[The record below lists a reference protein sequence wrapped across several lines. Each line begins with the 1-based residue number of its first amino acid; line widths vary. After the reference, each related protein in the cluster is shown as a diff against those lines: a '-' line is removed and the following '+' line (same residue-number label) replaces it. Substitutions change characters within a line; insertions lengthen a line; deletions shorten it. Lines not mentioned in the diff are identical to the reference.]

1 MFTVGDILPE
11 HKTGKDSLAIGVT
24 EEVIAVYI
32 GYKNPSK
39 QEVEDFKNNKLELRL
54 IKKGTAII
62 FSFKLDR
69 EEGDHYF
76 DLFYNPNMSPSISHY
91 RFEEVGYAM
100 MFVVLDSDT
109 GQILGLRCNFLPVE
123 ISNLLVGMIL
133 EEEAT
138 REKFKKLYYEL
149 NVANIMSN
157 WRSVDLFESHPDN
170 SVVLTSG
177 ISADNVI
184 FAGDLM

>member
-1 MFTVGDILPE
+1 
-11 HKTGKDSLAIGVT
+11 
-24 EEVIAVYI
+24 
-32 GYKNPSK
+32 
-39 QEVEDFKNNKLELRL
+39 
-54 IKKGTAII
+54 
-62 FSFKLDR
+62 
-69 EEGDHYF
+69 
-76 DLFYNPNMSPSISHY
+76 MSPSISHY

-157 WRSVDLFESHPDN
+157 WRSDDLFESHPDN